1 MIRLNSYHFVF
12 SFILLAI
19 IVYGGLFYFTSH
31 RFENWAEFGE
41 RVVVADSDAKEYVLL
56 GQNIFNEQ
64 RFTRNL
70 AVANEPEVFRTPGYP
85 FLAGL
90 WLQVSTSPASLIF
103 LNFIF
108 VLGTGLVI
116 YLLGQSLGSKWV
128 GAAASLFYLLDPT
141 TIFNSLFALSDLA
154 FVFLFLLAVYLLWFK
169 NTVSLTSTFFNSLLL
184 ATSILIRP
192 IAIFAAPVV
201 IIGYLILQRDFWR
214 GRLLPIAALFL
225 VSFSIILGPW
235 LWRNGELTGHYSL
248 SSLTGYNLLFYNAA
262 QFKAQSTGQDLQVV
276 QDEFRSQFA
285 ITKPYDLSGF
295 RFGDEYQALARGV
308 ILAEPFSYAQFHLL
322 KTVPVF
328 LGSGLD
334 NYGWVLDRSTPP
346 DINIS
351 SLVTE
356 GEFGQA
362 LKALFVDPLVLLE
375 RLIWL
380 TLILLAGLSVFVNKN
395 KRLIIAGIFLL
406 IAYFA
411 VAVGPVA
418 MPRYRLPISPF
429 IFLLA
434 GLSVQYLFTKLLTYP
449 RLRLFLSEF
458 GRYFLASLVG
468 LAVDAGLLIF
478 LTEVIGLHYLVSATI
493 SFLAGLGVVYW
504 LSIKWVFSQR
514 VWRDFKSEF
523 LIFGLIGIVG
533 LILNNTILWLLTDK
547 LGLYYLLSKV
557 VAVGLVFNWNFL
569 ARKLSLFHQR
579 VKSSHVGN

>member
-1 MIRLNSYHFVF
+1 MIRINSYHFVF
-12 SFILLAI
+12 SFILLAV
-19 IVYGGLFYFTSH
+19 IVYGSVFYFTSQ
-31 RFENWAEFGE
+31 RFTGWDDFGE
-41 RVVVADSDAKEYVLL
+41 SLVVADSDAKEYVLL
-56 GQNIFNEQ
+56 GQNIFAES

-70 AVANEPEVFRTPGYP
+70 AVADEPEVFRTPGYP

-90 WLQVSTSPASLIF
+90 WLQVFNQPASLIF

-108 VLGTGLVI
+108 ILGTGLII
-116 YLLGQSLGSKWV
+116 YLIGHSLGSKWL
-128 GAAASLFYLLDPT
+128 GAGAGLFYLLDPT
-141 TIFNSLFALSDLA
+141 TISNSLFALSDLT
-154 FVFLFLLAVYLLWFK
+154 FVLFFLFSIYLLWFRK
-169 NTVSLTSTFFNSLLL
+169 TISLTITLWGFVLLS
-184 ATSILIRP
+184 TSILIRP
-192 IAIFAAPVV
+192 IAIFAAPIIVV
-201 IIGYLILQRDFWR
+201 GYLILRRDFWR
-214 GRLLPIAALFL
+214 GRLLPISVLIII
-225 VSFSIILGPW
+225 SFSIILGPW

-262 QFKAQSTGQDLQVV
+262 QFKAQVTGQELQAV

-308 ILAEPFSYAQFHLL
+308 ILSNPFSYAQFHLL
-322 KTVPVF
+322 KTTPVF
-328 LGSGLD
+328 LGSGVD
-334 NYGWVLDRSTPP
+334 NYGWVIGRSAPP
-346 DINIS
+346 DVNIS
-351 SLVTE
+351 SLITG

-362 LKALFVDPLVLLE
+362 TKALFADPLVLLE
-375 RLIWL
+375 RLVWL

-395 KRLIIAGIFLL
+395 KRVVIVGIFLL

-411 VAVGPVA
+411 IAVGPVA

-434 GLSVQYLFTKLLTYP
+434 GLSVQYLFTQLLAYP
-449 RLRLFLSEF
+449 RLKVLFQEF
-458 GRYFLASLVG
+458 GRYFLASLLG
-468 LAVDAGLLIF
+468 LSVDASLLIF
-478 LTEVIGLHYLVSATI
+478 LTEVVGLHYLASATV

-523 LIFGLIGIVG
+523 LIFSLIGVAGLII
-533 LILNNTILWLLTDK
+533 NNTVLWFLTDK

-557 VAVGLVFNWNFL
+557 VAVGLVFNWNFF